1 MPVNDTS
8 IAQINTVIKEL
19 KDKFTPSKTLMTAI
33 AGHMHASV
41 MNAFETQGGDN
52 VVYSV
57 GGAHTNVWRN
67 KMFPGKPLQGSGNLI
82 RSIQARATENESIVS
97 TNRVGA
103 ALMHFGG
110 EVKAK
115 KKLGSVKR
123 KKDVWAMEQYFWHQW
138 YASNKK
144 QKFFKI
150 LALHMQTHNSIS
162 VPARPFMVLT
172 ESYKNNIIEEIRNQV
187 TK

>member
-8 IAQINTVIKEL
+8 IAQINAVIKEL

-41 MNAFETQGGDN
+41 MNQFETEGEGK
-52 VVYSV
+52 
-57 GGAHTNVWRN
+57 WPK
-67 KMFPGKPLQGSGNLI
+67 KMFPGKRLVGKGNLI
-82 RSIQARATENESIVS
+82 KSIQQSATENESIVS
-97 TNRVGA
+97 TNRIGA
-103 ALMHFGG
+103 TLMHFGG

-150 LALHMQTHNSIS
+150 LALHMQTHNSIYVDAS
-162 VPARPFMVLT
+162 PFMVLT
-172 ESYKNNIIEEIRNQV
+172 ENYVNNIVEIIRKHVSFN
-187 TK
+187 